1 MNDLAAALAQAGIV
15 SPEALSGADI
25 NNVDLTPPA
34 FLQRQKPASLAVDT
48 GLGAPQPTTPS
59 PTPAPEPEP
68 AQVIETRVPVP
79 PEPTPAPEPE
89 PEPEPTT
96 PPADDH
102 GSNQPGNP
110 SADKARVLRN
120 IGKLGE
126 DEGRGANARPAFF
139 EQIAEAARLGA
150 LMPDDAPAV
159 FSRYTEGVAKAKGVG
174 VVKQTSEAQQT
185 SKIKTMI
192 TFGALPSVRSD
203 VLLANT
209 RDAIKK
215 RRDAGEKLKKSPV
228 DIYLTVARTQLAQ
241 PQTPLDDDQID
252 ECLNSKA
259 PEVKTEADR
268 LDAIAQSMDKLL
280 NSEDQTLT
288 DETVQALND
297 AMPLLLARVAE
308 LGGTTKEKAEQAR
321 LDEKQKKLDEAKAK
335 AGLIKR
341 V

>member
-15 SPEALSGADI
+15 SPEALTGADT

-34 FLQRQKPASLAVDT
+34 FLQRQKPPSLAVDT
-48 GLGAPQPTTPS
+48 GLGAPQPNPA
-59 PTPAPEPEP
+59 PAPEPQPAPEPEP
-68 AQVIETRVPVP
+68 AQVIETRVSVP

-89 PEPEPTT
+89 PQPAPEP
-96 PPADDH
+96 DH

-110 SADKARVLRN
+110 NADKARVLRN
-120 IGKLGE
+120 IAKLGE

-241 PQTPLDDDQID
+241 PQVPLDDDQID

-297 AMPLLLARVAE
+297 AMPLLLARVAD
-308 LGGTTKEKAEQAR
+308 LGGTTKQKAEQAR
-321 LDEKQKKLDEAKAK
+321 LDEKQKKLDDAKAK